1 MTDSGPP
8 VTSLGHEI
16 ALIRL
21 PLPFPRLKWVNTFL
35 VQGPDELTLID
46 CGVDSEEGWA
56 ALESGLRQ
64 LGHDVKDLTALIGTH
79 LHIDH
84 MGMAARVVEE
94 SGARFLMHEAAAEGL
109 AEYDDWSIRAGNLA
123 DLAARHGAPAAEVA
137 ELREPMVRPGWA
149 PPARPPSATVT
160 DGDAIGVGGGRELEV
175 LHTPGHD
182 PAHICLV
189 DSRTG
194 VLFSG
199 DHVLPRITP
208 VVMYDG
214 ASDRL
219 GTYTT
224 ALRRIE
230 DLGLGLTYPA
240 HGSIVERGSLRARQI
255 ILHHERR
262 LGGIT
267 QELRRG
273 PATAWDIMEAIF
285 RPNLLAFEK
294 RLAFSETM
302 AHMAH
307 LEYQEEATSFA
318 EDGTVFF
325 RLPPRR
331 PRSE

>member
-1 MTDSGPP
+1 
-8 VTSLGHEI
+8 
-16 ALIRL
+16 
-21 PLPFPRLKWVNTFL
+21 VNTFL
-35 VQGPDELTLID
+35 VEGPDGLTLID
-46 CGVDSEEGWA
+46 CGVDSEEGWT
-56 ALESGLRQ
+56 ALETGLHD
-64 LGHDVKDLTALIGTH
+64 LGHDVDDITTLVGTH

-84 MGMAARVVEE
+84 MGMAGRVVEK
-94 SGARFLMHEAAAEGL
+94 SGARFLMHEAAAEGR
-109 AEYDDWSIRAGNLA
+109 AEYDDWSIRAGRLA
-123 DLAARHGAPAAEVA
+123 DLGARHGAPEAEAAEM
-137 ELREPMVRPGWA
+137 REPMPRPDWA
-149 PPARPPSATVT
+149 PPALPPSTTVSE
-160 DGDAIGVGGGRELEV
+160 GDAIDVGGERELEV

-182 PAHICLV
+182 PAHICLM

-208 VVMYDG
+208 VVMYDA

-219 GTYTT
+219 GTYTD

-230 DLGLGLTYPA
+230 DLALGLTYPA

-267 QELRRG
+267 QELRHG

-307 LEYQEEATSFA
+307 LEHKEEAISFT

-331 PRSE
+331 PRRE